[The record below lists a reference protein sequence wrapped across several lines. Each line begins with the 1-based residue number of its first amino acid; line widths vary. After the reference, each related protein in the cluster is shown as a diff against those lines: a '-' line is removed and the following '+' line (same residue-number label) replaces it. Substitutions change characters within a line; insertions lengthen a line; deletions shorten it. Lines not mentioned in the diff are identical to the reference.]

1 MKTEGQRI
9 TDLREDRF
17 VTQRDLA
24 RKLQISESQLS
35 RIESGKTETISSD
48 ILIGIAK
55 FFDVSTDY
63 ILGLSPIRQNTFI
76 LSNLHLTETA
86 CEKLARKEISGN
98 TLSRLM
104 EHKDFGRLM
113 RSMGAYLN
121 DTYLEGVTFRNDMLK
136 MCAMFARDHAD
147 EFENSG
153 DVRLAA
159 NTALAG
165 RTGTHE
171 LEITDIQNLT
181 MRILKETKATVEEE
195 KLAGKS
201 AQRKFANKDFEAKLR
216 TIMEQAKAIKEPDE
230 RLDFVVDQTLEA
242 VRQQTGVKAFFLK
255 PFKPLF
261 RKIIKKTGAPET
273 EIFEEASAEE

>member
-1 MKTEGQRI
+1 MQFRRLK
-9 TDLREDRF
+9 DLREDADK
-17 VTQRDLA
+17 TQSEVAAYLHIQQNTYSQYENGRRQIPIWVLIRLA
-24 RKLQISESQLS
+24 VYYR
-35 RIESGKTETISSD
+35 T
-48 ILIGIAK
+48 
-55 FFDVSTDY
+55 STDY
-63 ILGLSPIRQNTFI
+63 ILGLSPIRQNAFI
-76 LSNLHLTETA
+76 LSDLHLTETA
-86 CEKLARKEISGN
+86 CEKLARKEISGD

-136 MCAMFARDHAD
+136 LGAMFARDHAD

-159 NTALAG
+159 NTALVG
-165 RTGTHE
+165 RTGAHE

-195 KLAGKS
+195 KLA
-201 AQRKFANKDFEAKLR
+201 ANPVLRKFANQEFEAKLR
-216 TIMEQAKAIKEPDE
+216 TIMEQAKAIKDTDE

-273 EIFEEASAEE
+273 EIFEETSAEE